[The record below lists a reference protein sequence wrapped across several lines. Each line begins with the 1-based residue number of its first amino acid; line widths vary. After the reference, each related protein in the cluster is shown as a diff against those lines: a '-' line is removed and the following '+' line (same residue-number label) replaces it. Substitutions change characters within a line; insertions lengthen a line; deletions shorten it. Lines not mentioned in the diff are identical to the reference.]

1 MGLIRSIPVGLR
13 YMAAGAL
20 ALSLMSAL
28 SKVAGASIPLF
39 EIVLA
44 RSLVMVVL
52 AGAHLHRK
60 GLSFRGRE
68 KGILL
73 ARGLLGFSGLICFYY
88 AVIRLPL
95 ADATVLHFTNPVFTA
110 LVAAVILGEHIGLV
124 EAALVIVSLGGVL
137 LVARPAF
144 LFGTEAA
151 LDPVAVLVALAGA
164 LFAAGAFVA
173 VRRLR
178 AEEPMLVVF
187 YFAVVS
193 ASLSLP
199 VVLVRHVMPTP
210 AMLLVLLGVGLATHL
225 GQIFITLGFRAE
237 RAGRASSIGYLQ
249 IVFAAGW
256 GWLLF
261 GDVPDLWTWVG
272 GAVIVGSTL
281 GSSALVRRLHPAR

>member
-1 MGLIRSIPVGLR
+1 MAFITSIPLGLR

-28 SKVAGASIPLF
+28 SKVAGASVPLF
-39 EIVLA
+39 EIVLF

-52 AGAHLHRK
+52 AGIHLRRR
-60 GLSFRGRE
+60 GLSFRGKE
-68 KGILL
+68 TGILL
-73 ARGLLGFSGLICFYY
+73 VRGVLGFAGLTCFYY

-110 LVAAVILGEHIGLV
+110 LVAAVVLGERVGLV
-124 EAALVIVSLGGVL
+124 EAGLVALSLGGVV

-151 LDPVAVLVALAGA
+151 LDPVAVLVGLAGA
-164 LFAAGAFVA
+164 LFAAGAYVA

-178 AEEPMLVVF
+178 REAPMLVIF
-187 YFAVVS
+187 YFAAVS
-193 ASLSLP
+193 TALSLP
-199 VVLVRHVMPTP
+199 MAVLDPVLPGPGMI
-210 AMLLVLLGVGLATHL
+210 LVLLGIGLATHL

-256 GWLLF
+256 GWLIF
-261 GDVPDLWTWVG
+261 RDVPDVWTWVG
-272 GAVIVGSTL
+272 AGIIVGSTL
-281 GSSALVRRLHPAR
+281 GSSALLARLYPAR